1 MIPSNLYALV
11 SASICLAFS
20 MITPTI
26 MTNDVPISEML
37 EIWNT
42 PDKTIGT
49 VATIEIPIPP
59 RSVVCLTF
67 FLRYSAVSAPGL
79 IPGI

>member
-1 MIPSNLYALV
+1 
-11 SASICLAFS
+11 
-20 MITPTI
+20 

-67 FLRYSAVSAPGL
+67 FLRYYAVSAPGL
-79 IPGI
+79 IPGIWLPAFFMLSEISKTLKIMLL